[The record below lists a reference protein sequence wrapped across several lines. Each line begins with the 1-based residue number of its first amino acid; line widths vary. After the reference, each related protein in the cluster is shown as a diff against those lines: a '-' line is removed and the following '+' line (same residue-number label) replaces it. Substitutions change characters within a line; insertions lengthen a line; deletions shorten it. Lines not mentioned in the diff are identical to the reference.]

1 MMIAVQAIVN
11 IILIVIVYFLI
22 KHVDVLNNMKKNYST
37 IIVIQKI
44 MEILGEK
51 IPSSKKIEEINNV
64 FLDNYNIMYSTIVSY
79 SQGEHIVKAS
89 NVDSAYHSTY
99 KYLIEEPM
107 FKHNIQT
114 HVPKYATTDSEMPL
128 KYNSANER
136 DIKSVMFL
144 PFYLDEVYAG
154 YWLLEDTRPNA
165 FDELE
170 KVQLSILKDNLGLII
185 ENSNYQTAIENM
197 AISDRLTGLYNRNYL
212 YSTGKN
218 IIDSYPISTVVI
230 CDIDFFK
237 KVNDSYG
244 HDIGDKVL
252 AAIAHVSRELLDN
265 KDIFVRFGG
274 EEFVILLPGKDISQS
289 KPVIDRIRESIE
301 NTKIY
306 ITDDKMISV
315 TVSYG
320 ISILKKGENLDDSIK
335 NADIALYRAKQNG
348 RNRIEVA

>member
-1 MMIAVQAIVN
+1 MIIAIQAILN
-11 IILIVIVYFLI
+11 IILIVIVYILL
-22 KHVDVLNNMKKNYST
+22 KQVDVLSNMKKNYST

-51 IPSSKKIEEINNV
+51 IPSSKKIEEINDV

-89 NVDSAYHSTY
+89 NVDPSYRSIFE
-99 KYLIEEPM
+99 YLIEEPM
-107 FKHNIQT
+107 FKHNVQT
-114 HVPKYATTDSEMPL
+114 HVPKYVTTDSGVPL
-128 KYNSANER
+128 KYSSASER
-136 DIKSVMFL
+136 DIKSVLFL
-144 PFYLDEVYAG
+144 PLYIDEMYAG
-154 YWLLEDTRPNA
+154 YWLLEDTRLNA

-170 KVQLSILKDNLGLII
+170 MVQLSILKDNLGLII
-185 ENSNYQTAIENM
+185 ENSNYQAAIENM

-218 IIDSYPISTVVI
+218 VIDSYQVSTVVI

-252 AAIAHVSRELLDN
+252 VTIADVSRELLDSE
-265 KDIFVRFGG
+265 DVFVRFGG
-274 EEFVILLPGKDISQS
+274 EEFVMLLPGKGIPES
-289 KPVIDRIRESIE
+289 KPVIDRIKDSIE
-301 NTKIY
+301 NTKIL
-306 ITDDKMISV
+306 ITDGKIINV

-320 ISILKKGENLDDSIK
+320 ISIFKKGENLDDAIK